1 MIKKNRCCILF
12 LAILIWSAFGV
23 DIKIL
28 AELLCP
34 LKAHAAFTMG
44 SACVFMLTDINV
56 ALTGS
61 ERKAYT
67 ILDIHVTVKDRFIVV
82 MCFFKRLC

>member
-1 MIKKNRCCILF
+1 M
-12 LAILIWSAFGV
+12 

>member
-1 MIKKNRCCILF
+1 M
-12 LAILIWSAFGV
+12 
-23 DIKIL
+23 DIKIF

-44 SACVFMLTDINV
+44 SACVFMLMGVNV

-67 ILDIHVTVKDRFIVV
+67 ICVNLILDIHNTDKDRFI
-82 MCFFKRLC
+82 FFCGDVFF

>member
-1 MIKKNRCCILF
+1 
-12 LAILIWSAFGV
+12 
-23 DIKIL
+23 
-28 AELLCP
+28 
-34 LKAHAAFTMG
+34 MG

-67 ILDIHVTVKDRFIVV
+67 ICVNLILDIHVAVKDRFIVV
-82 MCFFKRLC
+82 MCFVKRLCWPVIGFQ

>member
-1 MIKKNRCCILF
+1 M
-12 LAILIWSAFGV
+12 

-82 MCFFKRLC
+82 MCFFKVLC

>member
-1 MIKKNRCCILF
+1 MF

>member
-1 MIKKNRCCILF
+1 MF

-67 ILDIHVTVKDRFIVV
+67 ICVNLILDIHVTVIDRFIVV
-82 MCFFKRLC
+82 MCFFKVLC

>member
-1 MIKKNRCCILF
+1 M
-12 LAILIWSAFGV
+12 

-44 SACVFMLTDINV
+44 SACVFMLMDINV
-56 ALTGS
+56 ALTGL

-67 ILDIHVTVKDRFIVV
+67 SCVDLILDIHACYCQRKIHCGDVF
-82 MCFFKRLC
+82 FFKVLC